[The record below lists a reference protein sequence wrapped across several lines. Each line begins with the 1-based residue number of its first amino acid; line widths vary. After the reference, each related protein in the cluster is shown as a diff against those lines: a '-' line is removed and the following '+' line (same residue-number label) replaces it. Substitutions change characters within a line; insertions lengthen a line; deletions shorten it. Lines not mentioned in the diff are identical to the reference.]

1 MKPSS
6 SETRQAKS
14 PVVGVDSLMF
24 FGMGILPPIVPVFL
38 KLASFKTSYRRKDI
52 FSCCL
57 LIIFGLLIYL
67 FNASFVA
74 FANWLLL
81 AGFLLYSKKIL
92 SIDTVH
98 SIIPLTLWFCMSLA
112 LGFLFPVIDGL
123 ETRIALYGGETNFTG
138 FYLLIFSLA
147 LFSRG
152 KVYAG
157 DSVIFFTA
165 LITLSRTA
173 AVTGLIIW
181 LWRQFGGRF
190 GNRFGIVRACL
201 LIVVCFILYKL
212 ANLYGVFESTGY
224 VFGPSRIYQLND
236 SSSGARIDLMFTW
249 FGFLVSDMTYFF
261 VGYPQ
266 ISIDNLYQQSGM
278 VVHNSFILKSITC
291 GAIYTFTLVIIAYR
305 ILALEVF
312 AVLMAYCF
320 MLHGLLTIPLIILL
334 RFLFG
339 SARRIF

>member
-38 KLASFKTSYRRKDI
+38 KLALSKTSYRRKDI

-98 SIIPLTLWFCMSLA
+98 SIIPLTLWFCISLA

-138 FYLLIFSLA
+138 FYLLIFSLV

-152 KVYAG
+152 KFYAG
-157 DSVIFFTA
+157 YSVIFFTA

-181 LWRQFGGRF
+181 LWRQFGVRF
-190 GNRFGIVRACL
+190 DIVRACL
-201 LIVVCFILYKL
+201 LIVVCFILYNL
-212 ANLYGVFESTGY
+212 ANLYGVFEPTGY

-236 SSSGARIDLMFTW
+236 SSSGGRLDLMVSW

-261 VGYPQ
+261 VGYPP
-266 ISIDNLYQQSGM
+266 ILIDNFHQQSEM

-312 AVLMAYCF
+312 VVLMAYCF
-320 MLHGLLTIPLIILL
+320 MLHGLISIPLIILL

>member
-14 PVVGVDSLMF
+14 PNIGVDSLMF
-24 FGMGILPPIVPVFL
+24 VGMGILPPIIPVFL
-38 KLASFKTSYRRKDI
+38 KLALSKSYYRLGDI
-52 FSCCL
+52 FSCCF
-57 LIIFGLLIYL
+57 LIIFGLSIYIY
-67 FNASFVA
+67 NASFVA
-74 FANWLLL
+74 FSNWLLL
-81 AGFLLYSKKIL
+81 AGFVLYSKKIL

-98 SIIPLTLWFCMSLA
+98 SIIPLTLWFGTSLT
-112 LGFLFPVIDGL
+112 LGFIFPVIDGL

-138 FYLLIFSLA
+138 FYLLIFSLT

-157 DSVIFFTA
+157 YAVILLTA

-173 AVTGLIIW
+173 AVVGVLIW
-181 LWRQFGGRF
+181 LWRRFRGRF
-190 GNRFGIVRACL
+190 STARMCTLFVT
-201 LIVVCFILYKL
+201 CFILYYL
-212 ANLYGVFESTGY
+212 ASLYGAFESTGY

-236 SSSGARIDLMFTW
+236 SSTGARINLIVTW

-261 VGYPQ
+261 VGYPPIQ
-266 ISIDNLYQQSGM
+266 VDNLYQKAEV

-291 GAIYTFTLVIIAYR
+291 GAIYTLTLVVIAYR

-312 AVLMAYCF
+312 IVLMAYCF
-320 MLHGLLTIPLIILL
+320 MLHALLTIPLLILL

-339 SARRIF
+339 STRRIF

>member
-1 MKPSS
+1 MEPSS
-6 SETRQAKS
+6 SEIRQEKS
-14 PVVGVDSLMF
+14 PNIGVDSLMF
-24 FGMGILPPIVPVFL
+24 VGMGILPPIIPVFL
-38 KLASFKTSYRRKDI
+38 KLAVSKPYYRRGDI
-52 FSCCL
+52 FGCCF
-57 LIIFGLLIYL
+57 LIIVAICISF

-81 AGFLLYSKKIL
+81 AGFVLYSKKIL
-92 SIDTVH
+92 SVDTVQ
-98 SIIPLTLWFCMSLA
+98 SIIPLTLWFCISLA
-112 LGFLFPVIDGL
+112 LGFLFPAIDGL

-138 FYLLIFSLA
+138 FYLIIFSLA

-157 DSVIFFTA
+157 YSVIVLTA

-173 AVTGLIIW
+173 AVMGLILW

-190 GNRFGIVRACL
+190 GGRFGIVRTCL
-201 LIVVCFILYKL
+201 LVVACFILYDL

-224 VFGPSRIYQLND
+224 VYGPSRIYQLND
-236 SSSGARIDLMFTW
+236 SSSDVRIGIMVTW
-249 FGFLVSDMTYFF
+249 FEFLVSDMTYFF
-261 VGYPQ
+261 VGYPPMA
-266 ISIDNLYQQSGM
+266 IDNIYQQSGL

-312 AVLMAYCF
+312 VVLMTYCL

-339 SARRIF
+339 SARRVF